1 MRRAA
6 VPDTGFHSLKR
17 PVPPRTALALQK
29 HLQALLRWQ
38 ADLRRWPLPAPR
50 QAFPDAT
57 PFVSL
62 HSARGTLGCMGS
74 HEGEPR
80 ERVARAF
87 LLALHD
93 ARFPMVTPAER
104 GELTCELSYAHSP
117 VRVGLLDFAAR
128 YEAGKHGVCAVHAS
142 GKRAVLFP
150 SVAYDG
156 VRSAAHMLE
165 ALARKGG
172 AELLPTSALYL
183 FGASHV
189 VVRSRRDVVPPDDDD
204 TRDMAA
210 AWLAGSIMDDGAVV
224 FSVDARTA
232 VGTLSGASQHARAAV
247 VVKALLRH
255 GTFVEAALRARARLT
270 RDIREG
276 LRGKAVAGFP
286 SAPPEVAGMLA
297 LACWSGAPL
306 ERELLAAA
314 KTESLAGVPW
324 YAAQVVLALRE
335 SAPSVL
341 WEACVADLAK
351 TPWAPWTAMAAHA
364 LEQYAIYNQCATTL
378 AKGLRDS
385 APYQGAFAPTAGA
398 VPEVALTAIAVEA
411 LALRPRHPSFR
422 AARDRGRAFL
432 RRTQLTSAQTPACVD
447 PRTARGAF
455 PITPSLMMLRAD
467 VTAHALLAL
476 L

>member
-1 MRRAA
+1 M
-6 VPDTGFHSLKR
+6 
-17 PVPPRTALALQK
+17 
-29 HLQALLRWQ
+29 
-38 ADLRRWPLPAPR
+38 R

-57 PFVSL
+57 PFVSF

-80 ERVARAF
+80 ERVGRAF

-93 ARFPMVTPAER
+93 ARFPVILPAER
-104 GELTCELSYAHSP
+104 EELACELSYAHSL
-117 VRVGLLDFAAR
+117 VRVGLEELAAR
-128 YEAGKHGVCAVHAS
+128 FEAGKHGVCTVHAS
-142 GKRAVLFP
+142 GQRAVLFP

-156 VRSAAHMLE
+156 IRSAAHMLE

-172 AELLPTSALYL
+172 TELLPTSALYL
-183 FGASHV
+183 FGGSHV
-189 VVRSRRDVVPPDDDD
+189 VVRSRHAHVPPDDDD

-210 AWLAGSIMDDGAVV
+210 AWLAGSIQDDGAVV
-224 FSVDARTA
+224 FAVDARTA
-232 VGTLSGASQHARAAV
+232 VGTLSGASQHARTAV

-255 GTFVEAALRARARLT
+255 GTFVKAALRARARLT

-276 LRGKAVAGFP
+276 LEGKAVPGFP
-286 SAPPEVAGMLA
+286 AAPSEVAGMLA

-306 ERELLAAA
+306 EPELLAAA
-314 KTESLAGVPW
+314 RAESLASAPW
-324 YAAQVVLALRE
+324 YAAQVVLALGER
-335 SAPSVL
+335 APGVL

-364 LEQYAIYNQCATTL
+364 LEQHAIYNQCAVTL
-378 AKGLRDS
+378 AEGLRGAS
-385 APYQGAFAPTAGA
+385 PYHGAFAPKAGV
-398 VPEVALTAIAVEA
+398 VPEVALTAVAVEA
-411 LALRPRHPSFR
+411 LALRPDHPLFK

-455 PITPSLMMLRAD
+455 PLTPSVMMLRAD